1 MGMRR
6 NAMQMMLNV
15 PEEVAREARAVA
27 DRTGRRVEDVLADWL
42 GKMADELPVEAL
54 SDERVLELCDL
65 QMTPEQ
71 QDELSDLLT
80 DNREGRLQGDQYV
93 RLEMLMQLYRRGL
106 VRKAEAL
113 KVAVQRGLRP
123 SLS

>member
-1 MGMRR
+1 
-6 NAMQMMLNV
+6 MQMTLNI

-27 DRTGRRVEDVLADWL
+27 ERTGQRVEEVLADWL
-42 GKMADELPVEAL
+42 GRMADELPVEAL

-71 QDELSDLLT
+71 QDTLSELLARSRENLLQA
-80 DNREGRLQGDQYV
+80 DEKAQ
-93 RLEMLMQLYRRGL
+93 LETLMQLYRRGL

-123 SLS
+123 PLS